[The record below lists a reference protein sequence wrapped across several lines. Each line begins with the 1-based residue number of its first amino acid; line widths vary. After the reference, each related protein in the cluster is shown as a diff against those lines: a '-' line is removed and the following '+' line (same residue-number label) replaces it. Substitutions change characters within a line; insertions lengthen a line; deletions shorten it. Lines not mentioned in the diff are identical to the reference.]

1 MPRLI
6 RIGVDQAKYH
16 GYQPLG
22 TVKSGST
29 NVITNGCQTARVG
42 DPYTPKK
49 HKEGPEGEHTIG
61 KATGGSPDVFIN
73 GRAAHRNGDSIACGT
88 VANNGSPDVILN
100 EL

>member
-6 RIGVDQAKYH
+6 RIGVDQAKDH
-16 GYQPLG
+16 GYNPYG
-22 TVKSGST
+22 TVESGST

-49 HKEGPEGEHTIG
+49 HVGPGGEHTIG
-61 KATGGSPDVFIN
+61 NATGGSPDVFIN
-73 GRAAHRNGDSIACGT
+73 GRAAHRHGDSIACGT